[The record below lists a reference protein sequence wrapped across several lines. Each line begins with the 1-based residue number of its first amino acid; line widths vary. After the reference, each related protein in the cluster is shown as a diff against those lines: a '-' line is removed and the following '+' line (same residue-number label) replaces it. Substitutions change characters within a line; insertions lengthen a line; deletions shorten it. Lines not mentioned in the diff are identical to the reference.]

1 MNLNLPEKQF
11 NIKKAHNGKFLIFD
25 RIRQKFVSL
34 TPEEWVRQNFV
45 TFLIDEKGFPAGL
58 MANEVSLTQNNISR
72 RCDTLVSDLNGHPF
86 VIIEYKAPSVTITQ
100 TVFDQIVRYNMV
112 LKALYLIVTN
122 GRTHYCCRIDYT
134 KGTYSFLKDIPQYK
148 AL

>member
-134 KGTYSFLKDIPQYK
+134 KGTYSFLKDIPQYR